1 VANASA
7 DISYDSRC
15 RLVQTIAQLPS
26 LQRCTIKIYND
37 EFIFDISGLVFQS
50 LKYICLGISSL
61 DQMVHLCRRAPNLK
75 HLIID
80 AVINYPLSINDC
92 SSLGNLTHLSL
103 RTDANMQEFQQL
115 LTKAR
120 SLVSLSLVCSNFEC
134 RDSNRWQQ
142 ILSKINLSK
151 FHFLFFTDPMLAT
164 DSLIDPFHDKFWL
177 EHGWYIRYEQQ
188 KTNGYINLYTIPYP
202 GLSFLLDLTDT
213 SITATNITIDSTEVF
228 QSVRELI
235 YIGCQTEVSNK
246 NDYFIPHIETLV
258 LELDTLPPST
268 LVSLQHVKELKLHT
282 TLTQYMLDNVSMPA
296 LTHLILHVLPE
307 TWTVPCLNGRIQ
319 YLKLRTT
326 TSLTDEEVEV
336 MCAPT
341 SFAINCKHVSL
352 TIESRQSVRLV
363 LNQLTCLDSAD
374 FLFSSPTILG
384 NLGITENW
392 IREETCVRDFLLT
405 ADMTNGRLGLW
416 MGRSN

>member
-1 VANASA
+1 MANASA
-7 DISYDSRC
+7 DISYDSR
-15 RLVQTIAQLPS
+15 RQLVQAIAQLPS

-61 DQMVHLCRRAPNLK
+61 DQMIHLCRRAPNLK

-134 RDSNRWQQ
+134 RDGNRWQQ

-177 EHGWYIRYEQQ
+177 EHGWYIGYEQQ

-213 SITATNITIDSTEVF
+213 SITATNITIDSTEAF
-228 QSVRELI
+228 ESVRELI
-235 YIGCQTEVSNK
+235 YIGCQTEVSNN
-246 NDYFIPHIETLV
+246 NDYF
-258 LELDTLPPST
+258 
-268 LVSLQHVKELKLHT
+268 
-282 TLTQYMLDNVSMPA
+282 Y
-296 LTHLILHVLPE
+296 
-307 TWTVPCLNGRIQ
+307 
-319 YLKLRTT
+319 
-326 TSLTDEEVEV
+326 
-336 MCAPT
+336 
-341 SFAINCKHVSL
+341 
-352 TIESRQSVRLV
+352 
-363 LNQLTCLDSAD
+363 
-374 FLFSSPTILG
+374 SSH
-384 NLGITENW
+384 
-392 IREETCVRDFLLT
+392 
-405 ADMTNGRLGLW
+405 
-416 MGRSN
+416 

>member
-1 VANASA
+1 
-7 DISYDSRC
+7 
-15 RLVQTIAQLPS
+15 
-26 LQRCTIKIYND
+26 
-37 EFIFDISGLVFQS
+37 
-50 LKYICLGISSL
+50 
-61 DQMVHLCRRAPNLK
+61 
-75 HLIID
+75 
-80 AVINYPLSINDC
+80 
-92 SSLGNLTHLSL
+92 
-103 RTDANMQEFQQL
+103 
-115 LTKAR
+115 
-120 SLVSLSLVCSNFEC
+120 
-134 RDSNRWQQ
+134 
-142 ILSKINLSK
+142 
-151 FHFLFFTDPMLAT
+151 
-164 DSLIDPFHDKFWL
+164 
-177 EHGWYIRYEQQ
+177 
-188 KTNGYINLYTIPYP
+188 
-202 GLSFLLDLTDT
+202 
-213 SITATNITIDSTEVF
+213 
-228 QSVRELI
+228 
-235 YIGCQTEVSNK
+235 
-246 NDYFIPHIETLV
+246 
-258 LELDTLPPST
+258 
-268 LVSLQHVKELKLHT
+268 
-282 TLTQYMLDNVSMPA
+282 MLDNVSMPA
-296 LTHLILHVLPE
+296 LTRLILHVLPE